1 MKRAVIALTALIIA
15 APALASEVTVPSG
28 TYAIDPAHTRVIWK
42 VNHFGLSNFTAQFN
56 KVSGTLTLDADNP
69 ADSALVASVDP
80 ASVVTAHPFPEQA
93 DFDAELRGE
102 PWFNTGAF
110 PEATFKS
117 TSIELTGDNTGRMDG
132 ELTFLGVTKP
142 VTFDV
147 TLVGQLDKHPFAPGA
162 AIGFSAQGSIKRSDF
177 GLNTFIPNV
186 SDDVQLIIET
196 ELLEQK

>member
-80 ASVVTAHPFPEQA
+80 ASVVTAHPFPERA

-186 SDDVQLIIET
+186 GDDVQLIIET

>member
-69 ADSALVASVDP
+69 ADSALVANVDP
-80 ASVVTAHPFPEQA
+80 SSVVTAHPFPEQT

-102 PWFNTGAF
+102 PWLNTAKF

-117 TSIELTGDNTGRMDG
+117 TSIELTSDNSGRMDG

-142 VTFDV
+142 VSFDV
-147 TLVGQLDKHPFAPGA
+147 TLIGQLDKHPFAPGA

-186 SDDVQLIIET
+186 GDDVELIIET